1 MLIYLIGNNMKIYSV
16 FALLVIFTS
25 SVLAQPKI
33 EIVGGFAK
41 NWGAVTPKDSPLK
54 TNLVIK
60 NVGTDPLLISKLK
73 PSCGCTTAPLK
84 KSELKPGE
92 STDVEITFNVASNT
106 GPVKKTITIETND
119 PNNAHINYLLQA
131 EVVRPLTI
139 LPSSYMTFNT
149 MQVGMEGKAQVKVK
163 NTSNESI
170 TIMDPKTEPAEM
182 KVNLNG
188 KKKLKPG
195 EEYELVVKVTPKKA
209 GPLNTKLSFKTSSV
223 DFPVVEIFG
232 YGRVAE
238 SPIFNNK

>member
-1 MLIYLIGNNMKIYSV
+1 MKIYSV
-16 FALLVIFTS
+16 IITFVLLTASVI
-25 SVLAQPKI
+25 AQPKLEI
-33 EIVGGFAK
+33 EGGFTK

-54 TNLVIK
+54 TSIVIK
-60 NVGTDPLLISKLK
+60 NTGTDDLMISKLK

-84 KSELKPGE
+84 KNQLKPGE
-92 STDVEITFNVASNT
+92 STDVEVTFNVASNT

-119 PNNAHINYLLQA
+119 PKNSHINYLLEA

-170 TIMDPKTEPAEM
+170 TIMDPKTEPTDM
-182 KVNLNG
+182 KVNLSG
-188 KKKLKPG
+188 KKRLKPG
-195 EEYELVVKVTPKKA
+195 EEYEITVKLTPKKA
-209 GPLNTKLSFKTSSV
+209 GPINTKLSFKTSSV

-238 SPIFNNK
+238 SPIFNNR

>member
-1 MLIYLIGNNMKIYSV
+1 MKIYNL
-16 FALLVIFTS
+16 LLVFFVISGTL
-25 SVLAQPKI
+25 VAQPKL
-33 EIVGGFAK
+33 EITGGFTK
-41 NWGAVTPKDSPLK
+41 NWGKVSPKDSPLM
-54 TNLVIK
+54 TSIIIK
-60 NVGTDPLLISKLK
+60 NTGKDPLLISKLK

-92 STDVEITFNVASNT
+92 STDVEVTFNVAGNT

-119 PNNAHINYLLQA
+119 PNNAHINYLLEA

-149 MQVGMEGKAQVKVK
+149 MQVGMEGQAKVKVK
-163 NTSNESI
+163 NTSNEKI
-170 TIMDPKTEPAEM
+170 TIMEPQTDPTDM
-182 KVNLNG
+182 KVNLSG
-188 KKKLKPG
+188 KKNLKPG
-195 EEYELVVKVTPKKA
+195 EEYEITVKLTPKKA
-209 GPLNTKLSFKTSSV
+209 GPINTKLSFKTSSP